1 MAQFFE
7 LNPRHITF
15 DQLWP
20 TSWFSKCIG
29 GFSQAEEAIKLC
41 HDADRTQPDA
51 AILVKFGEQAEF
63 EILDARTTS
72 FSSFLELSNCAA

>member
-7 LNPRHITF
+7 LNPRHVTF

-29 GFSQAEEAIKLC
+29 GFSKTEEAIKLG
-41 HDADRTQPDA
+41 HDADGAQPDA
-51 AILVKFGEQAEF
+51 PIFVKFGEQTEF
-63 EILDARTTS
+63 KVLDARTTS
-72 FSSFLELSNCAA
+72 LTSFFELSNCAT